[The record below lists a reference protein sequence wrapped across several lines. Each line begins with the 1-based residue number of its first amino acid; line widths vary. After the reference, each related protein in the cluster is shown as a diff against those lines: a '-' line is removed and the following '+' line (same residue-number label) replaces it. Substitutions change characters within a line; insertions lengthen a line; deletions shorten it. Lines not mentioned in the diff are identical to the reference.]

1 MASKHKFALI
11 GFGEAGPILAEG
23 LAANGAQVIAAYDIL
38 VGDPKIAGKG
48 RARGVHIAAT
58 PKDAV
63 TGADIVISAV
73 VSAEAEA
80 AAKAC
85 APHLKPGQ
93 FYMDINSASP
103 AVKKRV
109 AKIIEASGA
118 DFVEAAVMDLFPPH
132 GHKAPMLLAGKRAKA
147 LEDILRGY
155 AMRVEAIGEAVGAAS
170 AVKMVRSVFLKG
182 FTSILLESLVAA
194 SKVGAGAEERVL
206 DSLQTTFPEM
216 DWRKV
221 ADYYAERLV
230 KHARRQS
237 AEMHE
242 VAETL
247 TELGVEP
254 ITALASA
261 DRLAWLADLPLGTQP
276 KTYAELLR
284 AINAL
289 DPGTEQ
295 SEETD
300 GQVRDRAA
308 HATS

>member
-1 MASKHKFALI
+1 MASTPNAGAKFAII

-23 LAANGAQVIAAYDIL
+23 LAANGAKIVAAYDIL
-38 VGDPKIAGKG
+38 VGDPKIAEKG
-48 RARGVHIAAT
+48 RARGVPIAAT
-58 PKDAV
+58 AAEAV
-63 TGADIVISAV
+63 AGAEVVISAV
-73 VSAEAEA
+73 VSTEAEA
-80 AAKAC
+80 AARSV
-85 APHLKPGQ
+85 APYLKPGQ

-109 AKIIEASGA
+109 AATIEGAGA

-132 GHKAPMLLAGKRAKA
+132 GHKAPMLLAGKRAKE
-147 LEDILRGY
+147 LEAILRRY
-155 AMRVEAIGEAVGAAS
+155 AMRVEAIGEAVGTAS

-194 SKVGAGAEERVL
+194 HQVGAEERVL

-261 DRLAWLADLPLGTQP
+261 ARLGWLADLPLGTQP
-276 KTYAELLR
+276 RGYADLLR
-284 AINAL
+284 AI
-289 DPGTEQ
+289 DQTQ
-295 SEETD
+295 QHVEETD
-300 GQVRDRAA
+300 DEVRDRAA
-308 HATS
+308 HAAP

>member
-1 MASKHKFALI
+1 MASTHKFAII

-23 LAANGAQVIAAYDIL
+23 LKANGAEIIAAYDIL
-38 VGDPKIAGKG
+38 VGDAKIAARG
-48 RARGVHIAAT
+48 RARGVRIVAT
-58 PKDAV
+58 PRDAV
-63 TGADIVISAV
+63 EGAEVVISAV

-80 AAKAC
+80 AAKSV
-85 APHLKPGQ
+85 APYLKPDQ
-93 FYMDINSASP
+93 FYLDINSASP

-109 AKIIEASGA
+109 AQIIEGSGA
-118 DFVEAAVMDLFPPH
+118 SFVEAAVMDLFPPH
-132 GHKAPMLLAGKRAKA
+132 GHKVPMLLAGLRAKD
-147 LEDILRGY
+147 LEAILRSH
-155 AMRVEAIGEAVGAAS
+155 AMRVEAIGEAVGTAS

-194 SKVGAGAEERVL
+194 SKVGAEERVL
-206 DSLQTTFPEM
+206 DSLQTTFPDM

-221 ADYYAERLV
+221 ADYYAVRLV

-237 AEMHE
+237 HEMHE

-261 DRLAWLADLPLGTQP
+261 DRLAWLANLPLGTQP
-276 KTYAELLR
+276 KGYADLLH

-289 DPGTEQ
+289 DTGTEQ
-295 SEETD
+295 SEDTH
-300 GQVRDRAA
+300 GAVRNSAA
-308 HATS
+308 HAAP

>member
-1 MASKHKFALI
+1 MASPHKFAII

-23 LAANGAQVIAAYDIL
+23 LKANGAAVLAAYDIL
-38 VGDPKIAGKG
+38 VGDAKIAGRG
-48 RARGVHIAAT
+48 RAHGVRIAAT

-63 TGADIVISAV
+63 EGADVVISAV
-73 VSAEAEA
+73 VSSQSEA
-80 AAKAC
+80 AAASV
-85 APHLKPGQ
+85 AQHLKPGQ

-109 AKIIEASGA
+109 AAVIEPSGA
-118 DFVEAAVMDLFPPH
+118 HFVEAAVMDLFPPH
-132 GHKAPMLLAGKRAKA
+132 GHKAPMLLAGQRAKA

-284 AINAL
+284 AINSL
-289 DPGTEQ
+289 SLGTEQ

-308 HATS
+308 HAAP